1 MAFIKEFKEKRQL
14 QREAGIREQAELII
28 RLADFDNDIYIAY
41 NGTPLVPVKEE
52 WTSKEIISELSKL
65 RSNYINSKLKE
76 NGFQQETYSV

>member
-76 NGFQQETYSV
+76 NGFQQENL